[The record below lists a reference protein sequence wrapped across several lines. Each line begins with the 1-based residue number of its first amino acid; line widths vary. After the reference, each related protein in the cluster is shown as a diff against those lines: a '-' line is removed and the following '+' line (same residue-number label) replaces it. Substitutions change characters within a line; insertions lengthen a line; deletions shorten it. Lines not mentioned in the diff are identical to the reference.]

1 MKTKLYASLAV
12 SALALG
18 LVMPVTSHAFLITS
32 ETLNQQFL
40 VTYLLKAG
48 DFDGNNNENKTGQ
61 DLWATVLFTHTA
73 WDGGKNTLSLTLDV
87 KNLSTDTGKEVGL
100 QRLAFGM
107 DPTATDVTFYHISGD
122 NKFLAADLTINPP
135 NLANAVLGLKTDSG
149 AQTKT
154 DTGANSNLQE
164 DESQVF
170 QLDFTFSDIGSGVTF
185 SPFASGWQTGN
196 GSYQFEGTENGF
208 ENGQIIPEP
217 ATLGL
222 LGIGLFGL
230 GMASYRRRRLA
241 STEV

>member
-1 MKTKLYASLAV
+1 MKSKLYASLAV

-32 ETLNQQFL
+32 GTVDNTFE
-40 VTYLLKAG
+40 VTYLLQDG
-48 DFDGNNNENKTGQ
+48 EVDGNDNENKTGQ

-73 WDGGKNTLSLTLDV
+73 WDGDKNTLSLTLDV
-87 KNLSTDTGKEVGL
+87 KNLSEDENNDVGL
-100 QRLAFGM
+100 RALAFGM
-107 DPTATDVTFYHISGD
+107 DPTATHVTFSHIDGD
-122 NKFLAADLTINPP
+122 KKFLAAALTIDQQLQNAVFDLT
-135 NLANAVLGLKTDSG
+135 TG
-149 AQTKT
+149 AQTNTDPGYPKT
-154 DTGANSNLQE
+154 LQE
-164 DESQVF
+164 GESQLF

-185 SPFASGWQTGN
+185 SPFASGWQTDPD
-196 GSYQFEGTENGF
+196 SFQFEGF
-208 ENGQIIPEP
+208 EGTGPIGQIPEP

>member
-32 ETLNQQFL
+32 GTVDDTFE
-40 VTYLLKAG
+40 VTYLLEAG
-48 DFDGNNNENKTGQ
+48 EVDGNDNENKTGQ

-73 WDGGKNTLSLTLDV
+73 WDGDNNTLSLTLDV
-87 KNLSTDTGKEVGL
+87 KNLSEDDENNDVGL
-100 QRLAFGM
+100 WALAFGM
-107 DPTATDVTFYHISGD
+107 DPTATDVAFSHIDGD
-122 NKFLAADLTINPP
+122 EKFLAAALTIDQQLQNAVFDLT
-135 NLANAVLGLKTDSG
+135 TG
-149 AQTKT
+149 AQTNTDPGYPKT
-154 DTGANSNLQE
+154 LQE
-164 DESQVF
+164 GESQRF
-170 QLDFTFSDIGSGVTF
+170 QLHFTFSSNIDDGVTF
-185 SPFASGWQTGN
+185 SPFSSGWQTGN
-196 GSYQFEGTENGF
+196 GSYQFAGTENGF